1 MTWTKLWMIA
11 YRGLT
16 RNRRRTFFTMLAV
29 ALGLALLITLNGY
42 ISGVMEDGLQNS
54 IRLQTGHVQVR
65 AAGYPEGKHSV
76 QWKDLVERPEE
87 IAARAMALPEV
98 RAAAPILWLDAVL
111 STGDESIG
119 LQVYGI
125 DVASPLHDPLRA
137 SVIAGA
143 FLDANDRGGVLMGGR
158 LAQSLNLKVGDT
170 VHLVTINA
178 NGEPVEAPFVIRG
191 LFSSGVLVYDE
202 SVLFMP
208 LARAQ
213 SFALT
218 GNRASTVMIELH
230 HREDADKVAAA
241 LAQPGLQALTWRDLN
256 AFIIQSMDAAFSF
269 YILMDAIVIMIVAV
283 IIANT
288 LLMAVFERVR
298 EIGILAALGMKRR
311 EILQMVLYEAAFIAL
326 AGVVVGVAL
335 GLLGVF
341 FLTQNGFVLG
351 EMAATAGNLPMSN
364 VIYARFAPDL
374 FTWLAVWTFLI
385 ALLASLYPAWFA
397 ARLEPVRALHTE

>member
-1 MTWTKLWMIA
+1 MAWTKLWMIA
-11 YRGLT
+11 YRDLA
-16 RNRRRTFFTMLAV
+16 RNRRRTVFTMLAV
-29 ALGLALLITLNGY
+29 ALGLGLLITLNGY
-42 ISGVMEDGLQNS
+42 IAGVMEDGLQNS

-65 AAGYPEGKHSV
+65 SATYPDGKHSV
-76 QWKDLVERPEE
+76 QWKDLIERPEE
-87 IAARAMALPEV
+87 IVERARTLPEV

-125 DVASPLHDPLRA
+125 DVTSTLHDPLRA
-137 SVIAGA
+137 SLVAGA
-143 FLDANDRGGVLMGGR
+143 FLDATDRGGVLMGEW
-158 LAQSLNLKVGDT
+158 LAQNLNLKVGDT

-178 NGEPVEAPFVIRG
+178 NGEPTEAPFVIRG

-218 GNRASTVMIELH
+218 GNRASTVMIELYE
-230 HREDADKVAAA
+230 RDDADRVAGA
-241 LAQPGLQALTWRDLN
+241 LIQPGLQALTWREMN

-269 YILMDAIVIMIVAV
+269 YIILDAIVMLIVAV

-288 LLMAVFERVR
+288 LLMAVFERVH
-298 EIGILAALGMKRR
+298 ELGILAALGMKRLQ
-311 EILQMVLYEAAFIAL
+311 ILQMILFEAAIIAL
-326 AGVVVGVAL
+326 AGIAVGVGL
-335 GLLGVF
+335 GLLGVAF
-341 FLTQNGFVLG
+341 MTQNGFVLG
-351 EMAATAGNLPMSN
+351 EMAKTAGNLPMSN